1 MSFSKPNPL
10 YLTNRYSK
18 NPNIFPKTTCS
29 TDKFISVQKREKLK
43 SLLIVKFMKKY
54 GLQKAESL
62 LEEEVTKFLKG
73 EKLTDSDLQ
82 KFDNKLKSLLDSNK
96 NQDNLM
102 KNLTNSCSLENIQPK
117 LPDINNDNMSVRSHK
132 SIHSKKSGCSKLSQ
146 FHEEKKTVQLKPKV
160 DDDDNISTTSI
171 DSKANRPKPI
181 LNFAGDN
188 WDLIAKYNQRKFEE
202 EKRDNKI
209 KDKEIKRRI
218 KDDLDLQMREKL
230 LRSNEELKKS
240 REFDVVVLKHVENM
254 NRLEREKEQEIKNK
268 ILREKINR
276 DIQLKEE
283 VKRKKVEVVKNK
295 KFEKEIG
302 SIIILKI
309 N

>member
-10 YLTNRYSK
+10 YLINRSSK
-18 NPNIFPKTTCS
+18 NPNILSKTTGS
-29 TDKFISVQKREKLK
+29 IDKFISVPKREKLK

-73 EKLTDSDLQ
+73 EKLTDSGLQ

-102 KNLTNSCSLENIQPK
+102 KNLTKSCNLEDIQPK
-117 LPDINNDNMSVRSHK
+117 LPDINNDIMSVRSHK
-132 SIHSKKSGCSKLSQ
+132 STHSKMSGYSKLSQ
-146 FHEEKKTVQLKPKV
+146 FHEEKKTFQLKPKV
-160 DDDDNISTTSI
+160 DDDNISAASI

-188 WDLIAKYNQRKFEE
+188 WDLIAKYNQKKFEE

-230 LRSNEELKKS
+230 LRSSEELKKN
-240 REFDVVVLKHVENM
+240 REFDVVVLKHIENM

-268 ILREKINR
+268 FLQEKISR
-276 DIQLKEE
+276 DIQLKDE